1 MDAGIQEE
9 LSIMAKTKIIGNYLR
24 KVTNEDG
31 NLEITFEISN
41 YNYKKYCQMLEK
53 KAYSLEINEV
63 KSKRSIN
70 QNNYMWALIH
80 EIAQHPNAS
89 SNDEW
94 DMYCILLSMANAK
107 STYIA
112 CLEDAVETLKKE
124 VRALQILGYEK
135 RENGTRWARCKVFV
149 GSSKM
154 NKEEMGK
161 LIDTTLDYAEQL
173 GIDTVY
179 YRDVLA

>member
-1 MDAGIQEE
+1 
-9 LSIMAKTKIIGNYLR
+9 MAKTKIVGNYLR
-24 KVTNEDG
+24 KVVNEDG

-41 YNYKKYCQMLEK
+41 YNYKKYCHALEK
-53 KAYSLEINEV
+53 KSYSIEINEV

-80 EIAQHPNAS
+80 EIVQHPNAS

-94 DMYCILLSMANAK
+94 EMYCILLSMANAK
-107 STYIA
+107 STYVA
-112 CLEDAVETLKKE
+112 VLEEALEMLKKE
-124 VRALQILGYEK
+124 VRALQVVGYET
-135 RENGTRWARCKVFV
+135 RENGTKWARCRVFL

-161 LIDTTLDYAEQL
+161 LIDTIIQYAENL
-173 GIDTVY
+173 GIDTY
-179 YRDVLA
+179 FYKEVLQ